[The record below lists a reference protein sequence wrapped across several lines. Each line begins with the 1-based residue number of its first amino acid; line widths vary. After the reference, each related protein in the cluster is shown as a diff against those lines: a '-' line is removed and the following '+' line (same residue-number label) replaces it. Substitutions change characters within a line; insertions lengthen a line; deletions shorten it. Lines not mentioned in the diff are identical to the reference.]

1 MRRHLANPDL
11 AADSRRE
18 LIGLLNDTL
27 ASALDLSMQAKHAH
41 WNVRGPEFVSFHELF
56 DDAANRLRHSA
67 DVIAERA
74 TALGGT
80 AEGTARLV
88 SKNSHVT
95 EYDLSAVTTD
105 EHVEALA
112 ERMSLYARDLK
123 AAALTAARLGDIVTE
138 DILIEQLRGLDM
150 DTWFLD
156 ASRPSEREERRKAA
170 EERPSAPPWH

>member
-1 MRRHLANPDL
+1 MHRHLANPDL
-11 AADSRRE
+11 SAEARRE
-18 LIGLLNDTL
+18 IIGLLNDTL

-41 WNVRGPEFVSFHELF
+41 WNVRGPEFVSLHELF
-56 DDAANRLRHSA
+56 DDVANRLRHSG

-95 EYDLSAVTTD
+95 EYELDAVTTQ
-105 EHVEALA
+105 EHVEALG

-123 AAALTAARLGDIVTE
+123 EAALTAARLGDIVTE
-138 DILIEQLRGLDM
+138 DILIEQLRSLDM

-156 ASRPSEREERRKAA
+156 ASRPFEPRERRKAA
-170 EERPSAPPWH
+170 EERPSAPPLH